1 MRMTPKNE
9 KMTISVV
16 GAGNRANA
24 YLQMM
29 ERHYPDKFQ
38 VVSIFDPD
46 KKQQQR
52 FIEQYGV
59 HPKLVYDSLDD
70 FLTLP
75 RLSDVVIIATLDDMH
90 YHPTMAALKKGYDI
104 ILEKPISLNLEET
117 IRIGELG
124 EKHPNQMVAVCHV
137 LRHSPFFR
145 KLKEIVDSKV
155 LGNVIDIQHNENIGY
170 YHFAHSYVRGNWRNT
185 KTSAPII
192 VAKSCHDMDILL
204 YLLGDKHAKKIA
216 SMGSLTYFNHTN
228 YDEKKMAP
236 RCSDCSIEKDCPF
249 SALKIYSSGKMKSV
263 VFDSSS
269 EQRLIEELKDSP
281 YGRCVFNSDNNVC
294 DHQVTIIEFE
304 GGVHATFNM
313 SAFTNKIHRSIKIMC
328 EKGEIRGLET
338 TKEIE
343 IAPFGGDVQKIK
355 LEDSFGGHGG
365 ADEGF
370 VHSFMDTYLYG
381 KPFDSLLSMSI
392 ESHVMAFAAEA
403 SRAQGGSAIAVD
415 RYHQVFLNQSG
426 DDTE

>member
-1 MRMTPKNE
+1 MTPKGE
-9 KMTISVV
+9 KITITVV

-29 ERHYPDKFQ
+29 ERHYPNTYR
-38 VVSIFDPD
+38 VVAAFDPD
-46 KKQQQR
+46 KKQQDKM
-52 FIEQYGV
+52 INHYGV
-59 HPKLVYDSLDD
+59 DPSHIYNSLDE
-70 FLTLP
+70 FLRLP
-75 RLSDVVIIATLDDMH
+75 RLSDVVIIATLDNMH
-90 YHPTMAALKKGYDI
+90 YYPTIAALKKGYDI

-117 IRIGELG
+117 IKIGELG
-124 EKHPNQMVAVCHV
+124 RKHPNQMVAVCHV

-145 KLKEIVDSKV
+145 KLKDIVDSKV
-155 LGNVIDIQHNENIGY
+155 LGEVIDIQHNENIGY

-185 KTSAPII
+185 ETSAPII

-204 YLLGDKHAKKIA
+204 YLLGNKHAKRIA
-216 SMGSLTYFNHTN
+216 SMGSLTYFNKKH
-228 YDEKKMAP
+228 YDETKMAP

-269 EQRLIEELKDSP
+269 EERLKEELSNSP
-281 YGRCVFNSDNNVC
+281 YGRCVFNSDNNVM
-294 DHQVTIIEFE
+294 DHQVSIIEFE
-304 GGVHATFNM
+304 GGVHSTFNM

-343 IAPFGGDVQKIK
+343 IAPFGKEIEKIK
-355 LEDSFGGHGG
+355 LEESFGGHGG

-403 SRAQGGSAIAVD
+403 SRMQGGSSVQVD
-415 RYHQVFLNQSG
+415 RYHDLILNQIG
-426 DDTE
+426 DEV